1 MAGVAQMMTETRS
14 IEIHGLANHDLQ
26 DETSSVF
33 CYHHHL
39 LHTLIPEDISPESGT
54 LPALRPNSECAEP
67 KEGEGGFVSNVDEA
81 EGSAADLDAIPVPS
95 IVVPCIGGSERG
107 CCGSADTVGN

>member
-54 LPALRPNSECAEP
+54 LPALRLNSECAEA
-67 KEGEGGFVSNVDEA
+67 KEGEGGFVSNVDDA
-81 EGSAADLDAIPVPS
+81 EGSAADLDAAPVPS
-95 IVVPCIGGSERG
+95 NVVP
-107 CCGSADTVGN
+107 